1 MCITESTTNTMDYL
15 HLVFLPLKQNA
26 ASLLEFPWLK
36 AAITAL
42 LSFIAFFIHSNV
54 LGIGVLISLVLLDQ
68 ATGVWLAL
76 KNNSFNS
83 SAFRNGLIKLLL
95 YLVII
100 GVFHSLTYV
109 SPFIF
114 SWMSLDTGAL
124 AWLSLTEVISI
135 VENACM
141 ILGLPF
147 PNGLLDKLRV
157 FAHFGFKKKGM

>member
-1 MCITESTTNTMDYL
+1 MCSFESTANTMNYL
-15 HLVFLPLKQNA
+15 HLLFLPLKQNI

-36 AAITAL
+36 TAITAL
-42 LSFIAFFIHSNV
+42 LSFVAFFIHSNV
-54 LGIGVLISLVLLDQ
+54 MGVGILIGLVLLDQ

-95 YLVII
+95 YLLIV
-100 GVFHSLTYV
+100 GAFHSLTYV

-157 FAHFGFKKKGM
+157 FAHIGRKKEK